1 MFFLQRRRRPAL
13 ARVVRNSNATLWR
26 YGRREYDMEA
36 GADGRTAMTSPMERP
51 SWTDCSDR
59 RAPHAVSST
68 LDAVLG
74 RVHDIPP
81 VGDVASERLS
91 HGVRALTVTC
101 PAYGRG
107 DAAGRVGAFCRT

>member
-74 RVHDIPP
+74 RVHDIPQS
-81 VGDVASERLS
+81 AMSCLS
-91 HGVRALTVTC
+91 GSPTVY
-101 PAYGRG
+101 AR
-107 DAAGRVGAFCRT
+107 

>member
-1 MFFLQRRRRPAL
+1 MNIDRRRTSEVRRPYGIEAGMFFLQRRRRPAL

-51 SWTDCSDR
+51 SWTDCSGR

-74 RVHDIPP
+74 RVHGIPQS
-81 VGDVASERLS
+81 AMSRLS
-91 HGVRALTVTC
+91 GSPTVY
-101 PAYGRG
+101 AR
-107 DAAGRVGAFCRT
+107 